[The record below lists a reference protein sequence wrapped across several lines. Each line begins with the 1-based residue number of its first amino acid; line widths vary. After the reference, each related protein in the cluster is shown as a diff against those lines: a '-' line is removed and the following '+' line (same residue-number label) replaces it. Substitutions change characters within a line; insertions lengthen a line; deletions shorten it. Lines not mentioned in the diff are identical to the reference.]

1 MNTFMFF
8 PDICLEKS
16 KYALSSEGEKNKL
29 KVYEIRTPFYPEY
42 REEIYEVM
50 RSFKGISLNSLPLI
64 ESYASGYKCKLKDIE
79 LDKNII
85 NYFLVLESEKIC
97 YRNSLPVKVVNSDI
111 IECRHYIDMNMIL
124 VYCNASVE
132 AKTILNIIS
141 LIMYNA
147 VIKCTPDIRLN
158 YSKPKANE
166 INIDASLSILI
177 VNSMLD
183 RITKIKD
190 EKNIYRLIYMEQII
204 KIDDINKFKGE
215 VKLLKNGTINI
226 SLKNELQ
233 EKHKFYI
240 KKDGEIVSTTLCDK
254 SIIDNLLL
262 LIFIN
267 RRFGNYTIL
276 LNSIETSLEEYFNFL
291 HANMDITVK
300 TKFSYVLMKELT
312 ELIYGIQVAKSKEE
326 LISTIYLTVVFNT
339 LIQINCNKIIENS
352 YCEHVEIIEYEN
364 LSNFIR
370 IYMRSKFNMQVTEK
384 DVENSMSILV
394 GLIKESGY
402 NLLEFLK
409 LLKHQAREFEN

>member
-1 MNTFMFF
+1 MFF
-8 PDICLEKS
+8 PDICLEKP

-64 ESYASGYKCKLKDIE
+64 ESYTRGYKCKLKDIE

-111 IECRHYIDMNMIL
+111 VECRHYIDMNMIL
-124 VYCNASVE
+124 IYCNASVE
-132 AKTILNIIS
+132 AKIILNIIS

-190 EKNIYRLIYMEQII
+190 EKNIYRLIYMEEII
-204 KIDDINKFKGE
+204 EIDDINKFKGE

-226 SLKNELQ
+226 NLKNELQ
-233 EKHKFYI
+233 EKHKLYI
-240 KKDGEIVSTTLCDK
+240 KKDGEIVSTILCDK
-254 SIIDNLLL
+254 SIIDNLLF

-312 ELIYGIQVAKSKEE
+312 ELIYGIQVAKSKED

-394 GLIKESGY
+394 GLIKESSY

-409 LLKHQAREFEN
+409 LLKHQSREFEN